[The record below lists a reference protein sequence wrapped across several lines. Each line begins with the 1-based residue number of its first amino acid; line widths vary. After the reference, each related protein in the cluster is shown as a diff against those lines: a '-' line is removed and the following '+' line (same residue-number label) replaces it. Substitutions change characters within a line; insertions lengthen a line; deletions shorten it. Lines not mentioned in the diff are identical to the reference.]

1 MISTKFAMLN
11 GLSAVGGAQRS
22 MLSQRLRQAVGKGVT
37 VNPEL
42 LGIEHIGLTHL
53 EGRIGR
59 ENSTNNISLRNVY
72 GHCKYILLW

>member
-11 GLSAVGGAQRS
+11 GLSAVGAQRS
-22 MLSQRLRQAVGKGVT
+22 MLSQRLGQAVGKGVT
-37 VNPEL
+37 MNPEL

-59 ENSTNNISLRNVY
+59 ENSTNNNISLRNVY
-72 GHCKYILLW
+72 GHYKYILLW